1 MNETQREPLGPGAT
15 LGHFEILDLLGA
27 GGMGTVYKARDSALQ
42 RVVALKILP
51 AELFEDE
58 GARARF
64 LREAHLASLLTH
76 PNIAT
81 IHEMDEEGG
90 VLFIA
95 MELVPGRN
103 LKQALRAGSLP
114 MNTVLSM
121 GVQVCDALTAAH
133 NLGIVHRDIKSS
145 NIMVTPEGLVK
156 VLDFGLAKAL
166 SDPSALAVD
175 VDATPT
181 RSAPRAELRGSSD
194 ASGVTLKGTALGT
207 PAYMSPE
214 QASGLMVDGR
224 SDIFSLGV
232 VLYEA
237 ATGELPFRGATD
249 REVLE
254 AVRHGSAPVPR
265 RADEPIPDGF
275 LQVLNRCLAK
285 KPEER
290 YQSAREARE
299 QLERVAR
306 RVGRKTV
313 PGLSRARLWIASAIA
328 GAAILTLLGYR
339 FWRRPE
345 SAAYPS
351 IRTIGVLPF
360 ENVSG
365 NPEENYLAAALPL
378 ELTSRLGQVPA
389 LKVVPWTFMSRYRE
403 KSTSLGQIRQE
414 SGADAVLE
422 GAVALV
428 PREPGGPRTLV
439 RIQAQLFD
447 TGTGVLLWSESLE
460 RELGSFL
467 RVRGE
472 IAQRIA
478 GLVRVELAQGERLQ
492 IASTRDVHPEAMA
505 HYLRGREELEERSE
519 ESLRRAV
526 EHFESAV
533 ERDPRFAEAYVGL
546 AEAYPLLSAYWGVM
560 SSGRAYEL
568 SVQATE
574 RALAIDDTIGEA
586 WASQA
591 FAHYALAWD
600 WQKAREGF
608 QRALSLAPHAAEVH
622 HWYADYLSSIGH
634 HEEALVHSRLAES
647 RSPLSSVY
655 GRRVAWAL
663 YFARRY
669 NEAIDQLNKI
679 LKTHPDFV
687 PAKTLLARALVQ
699 RGRYEE
705 AVAEL
710 QTVGDTYSAML
721 AQVHATAGRREE
733 ARAVLEK
740 LLAGKTADPV
750 LPFEVALVY
759 AALGEADPAMEW
771 LEKGFQ
777 GHDANMVNVKT
788 SPILDSL
795 RGDERF
801 EDLLQRMAFP
811 P

>member
-1 MNETQREPLGPGAT
+1 
-15 LGHFEILDLLGA
+15 
-27 GGMGTVYKARDSALQ
+27 MGTVYKARDSALH

-58 GARARF
+58 GARSRF
-64 LREAHLASLLTH
+64 LREAHLASQLTH

-81 IHEMDEEGG
+81 IHEMDEERG

-103 LKQALRAGSLP
+103 LKQALRASSLP
-114 MNTVLSM
+114 MRTVLSM
-121 GVQVCDALTAAH
+121 GMQVCDALAAAH
-133 NLGIVHRDIKSS
+133 KIGIVHRDIKSS
-145 NIMVTPEGLVK
+145 NIMVTPEGQVK

-166 SDPSALAVD
+166 SEPLPPIEA
-175 VDATPT
+175 DATPF
-181 RSAPRAELRGSSD
+181 RSPRPAELRISSD
-194 ASGVTLKGTALGT
+194 ASGMTLKGTALGT

-214 QASGLMVDGR
+214 QASGFVVDGR

-237 ATGELPFRGATD
+237 ATGQLPFRGESD

-254 AVRHGSAPVPR
+254 AVRHGSVPAPR
-265 RADEPIPDGF
+265 RVDGPLPEEF
-275 LQVLNRCLAK
+275 VQLLNRCLAK

-290 YQSAREARE
+290 YVSVGEAREA
-299 QLERVAR
+299 LERVAR
-306 RVGRKTV
+306 RVNREAA
-313 PGLSRARLWIASAIA
+313 PARARIWVASAVA
-328 GAAILTLLGYR
+328 SALLLVLLGYR
-339 FWRRPE
+339 FWGRPE
-345 SAAYPS
+345 IVAYPS

-365 NPEENYLAAALPL
+365 NPEENYLAAAVPL
-378 ELTSRLGQVPA
+378 ELTSRLGQVPT

-403 KSTSLGQIRQE
+403 KSTSLGQIREE

-428 PREPGGPRTLV
+428 PLEPGGPRTLV

-447 TGTGVLLWSESLE
+447 TGTGVLLWSDSLE
-460 RELGSFL
+460 RELGGFL

-472 IAQRIA
+472 IAQQIA
-478 GLVRVELAQGERLQ
+478 TLLRVQLAQSETLQ
-492 IASTRDVHPEAMA
+492 IASSRQVESEAMA
-505 HYLRGREELEERSE
+505 SYLRGREELEARTEA
-519 ESLRRAV
+519 SLNRAV
-526 EHFESAV
+526 EHFQSSV
-533 ERDPRFAEAYVGL
+533 QKDPGFAEAYVGL
-546 AEAYPLLSAYWGVM
+546 AEAYSLLSAYWGVL
-560 SSGRAYEL
+560 SSERAHEL
-568 SVQATE
+568 AVDATE
-574 RALAIDDTIGEA
+574 RALSIDGAIGDA
-586 WASQA
+586 WAAQA

-600 WQKAREGF
+600 WPKALQGF
-608 QRALSLAPHAAEVH
+608 QKALSLAPHSAEVH
-622 HWYADYLSSIGH
+622 HWYADYLTAIGH
-634 HEEALVHSRLAES
+634 HEDALVQSRLAES

-655 GRRVAWAL
+655 GRRIAWTL
-663 YFARRY
+663 YSARRY
-669 NEAIDQLNKI
+669 DEAVDQLK
-679 LKTHPDFV
+679 KTLRTDPDFV

-699 RGRYEE
+699 LGRYQE

-710 QTVGDTYSAML
+710 EAVGDSYSAML

-733 ARAVLEK
+733 ARVVLEN
-740 LLAGKTADPV
+740 LLAGRTSDPV

-759 AALGEADPAMEW
+759 AALGASDRAMEW

-777 GHDANMVNVKT
+777 VHDPNMVSLKT
-788 SPILDSL
+788 NPLLDPL

-801 EDLLQRMAFP
+801 ADLVRRMAYP